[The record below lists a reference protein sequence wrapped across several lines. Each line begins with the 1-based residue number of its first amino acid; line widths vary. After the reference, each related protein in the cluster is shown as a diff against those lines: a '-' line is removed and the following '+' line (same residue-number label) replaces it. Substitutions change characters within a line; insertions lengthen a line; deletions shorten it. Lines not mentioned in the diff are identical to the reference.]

1 MNKIVYRKL
10 IPNSR
15 DCERDRPVCVIATGL
30 LVNDVDFVD
39 VGNVVA
45 VVVMPVPAV
54 VSTGVDFT
62 KKCKTAGI

>member
-1 MNKIVYRKL
+1 M
-10 IPNSR
+10 
-15 DCERDRPVCVIATGL
+15 
-30 LVNDVDFVD
+30 NDVDFVD